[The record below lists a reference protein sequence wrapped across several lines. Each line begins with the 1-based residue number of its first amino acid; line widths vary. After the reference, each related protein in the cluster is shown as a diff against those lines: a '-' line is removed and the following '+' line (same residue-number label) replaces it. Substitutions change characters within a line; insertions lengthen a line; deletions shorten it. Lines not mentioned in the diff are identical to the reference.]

1 MRLPEA
7 PAVQS
12 PPRQNAL
19 NTTVAQSHSLSDAQ
33 LNNLKFLSR
42 LGITPLKLRNFGE
55 QTAAKPSQISELRRD
70 SEGKYYFDPTEGTTT
85 PKPYGVFLFV
95 VKAKEPYRILAA
107 PPYGSETAE
116 DQFKVQGH
124 TSISLGEDV
133 LYAGYFTLNAKRELE
148 KWSNG
153 SGHYLPPA
161 SLHQTNLLPELQSLL
176 PSSLFVDHWSM
187 NKEERNRDL
196 AARGYFIPIS

>member
-1 MRLPEA
+1 M
-7 PAVQS
+7 QS
-12 PPRQNAL
+12 SPRQNAL

-33 LNNLKFLSR
+33 LNNLKLLNR

-70 SEGKYYFDPTEGTTT
+70 SEGKYYFVPTEGTTT
-85 PKPYGVFLFV
+85 PKPHGVFLFV
-95 VKAKEPYRILAA
+95 IEANEPYRILAA

-116 DQFKVQGH
+116 EQFKVQGH

-133 LYAGYFTLNAKRELE
+133 LYAGYVNLKNRILE